1 MPRSLA
7 LSTVFLHI
15 NSIDHCTAVHVF
27 AQNYDDQMHLYTLT
41 IWPTN
46 TYEVKYDDA
55 VVASGD
61 LAADFNFPQND
72 PDIYKLEAGS
82 IEFLM
87 TQVCS
92 DLCAKHQFNVRNHDL
107 SLNTLVRHADHTY
120 LLV

>member
-1 MPRSLA
+1 M
-7 LSTVFLHI
+7 F
-15 NSIDHCTAVHVF
+15 C

-46 TYEVKYDDA
+46 AYEVKYDDA

-82 IEFLM
+82 IGFMM

-92 DLCAKHQFNVRNHDL
+92 ELCAKHQFNVRNHDL
-107 SLNTLVRHADHTY
+107 SVNTLVRHADHTY